1 MARKF
6 SIKPRNTGTRAPKP
20 ILLLVAEGRN
30 VTETLYFKQFQ
41 KQHAA
46 YNIKIVTPGS
56 VTDPEGM
63 LEKLE
68 SYWKRNE
75 MDLMKGDRGFVV
87 LDLDCD
93 DKKGRIIEKLEAS
106 SKVAQ
111 FVVSNP
117 CFEVWFLLHYKYTTH
132 VYLSGAE
139 VIRDLR
145 NYISD
150 YEKNRDISKL
160 LSDKKEIA
168 YQNALK
174 LAKHFDELSYRWPSN
189 KGNPRTDVP
198 IIIKTMNDL
207 GGDLD

>member
-1 MARKF
+1 MARNF
-6 SIKPRNTGTRAPKP
+6 SIKPRNTGRRTPKP
-20 ILLLVAEGRN
+20 VLLLVAEGRN
-30 VTETLYFKQFQ
+30 VTETLYFRQFQ
-41 KQHAA
+41 KQYAS
-46 YNIKIVTPGS
+46 YNIKIITPGS

-68 SYWKRNE
+68 IYWSRNE
-75 MDLMKGDRGFVV
+75 MDFMKGDRGFVV

-93 DKKGRIIEKLEAS
+93 DRKAKLIEKLEAS

-145 NYISD
+145 SFIAD
-150 YEKNRDISKL
+150 YEKNKDISEL
-160 LSDKKEIA
+160 LSDKTEIA
-168 YQNALK
+168 FQNAVK
-174 LAKHFDELSYRWPSN
+174 LARHYDELGYKWPSS

-198 IIIKTMNDL
+198 VIISAIKEL
-207 GGDLD
+207 GGD

>member
-1 MARKF
+1 MARNF
-6 SIKPRNTGTRAPKP
+6 SVKPRNTGRRAPKP
-20 ILLLVAEGRN
+20 ILLLVAEGHN

-41 KQHAA
+41 KQHAL
-46 YNIKIVTPGS
+46 YNIKIITPGS

-68 SYWKRNE
+68 KYWLRNE
-75 MDLMKGDRGFVV
+75 LDFMKGDRGFVV

-93 DKKGRIIEKLEAS
+93 DKKAKLIEKLEAS
-106 SKVAQ
+106 SKIAQ

-117 CFEVWFLLHYKYTTH
+117 CFEIWFLLHYKYTTH

-145 NYISD
+145 NYIAD
-150 YEKNRDISKL
+150 YEKNKDISKL
-160 LSDKKEIA
+160 LSDKTETA
-168 YQNALK
+168 FQNAIK
-174 LAKHFDELSYRWPSN
+174 LTRHYDKLGYKWPSN

-198 IIIKTMNDL
+198 VIINAIKEL
-207 GGDLD
+207 GGD